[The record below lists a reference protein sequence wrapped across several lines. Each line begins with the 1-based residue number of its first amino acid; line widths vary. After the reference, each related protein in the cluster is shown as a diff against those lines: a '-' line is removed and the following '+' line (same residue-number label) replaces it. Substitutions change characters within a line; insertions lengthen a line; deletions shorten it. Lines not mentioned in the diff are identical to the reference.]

1 MSQTPAP
8 HAGGGAESDAGA
20 AGDGRGRGLLEIG
33 TRERRMTTGYEGRG
47 ILVTGANSCI
57 GEAIAVAFQQMGA
70 TVFGLARRRE
80 ALEAARARHPQ
91 IHWRRGDVTDAIK
104 ARTAVENAVGTKKE
118 CRSIDKRRNDG
129 VPRQTY
135 AKALRQH
142 ERSQNCGHSIRS

>member
-33 TRERRMTTGYEGRG
+33 TRERRMTTGYEGRV
-47 ILVTGANSCI
+47 ILVTGANSGI
-57 GEAIAVAFQQMGA
+57 GEAIAVAFQQTGA

-104 ARTAVENAVGTKKE
+104 ARTAVENAVGRPAGSTWWSTTPASSTSRHSNQV
-118 CRSIDKRRNDG
+118 CRSSRDSS
-129 VPRQTY
+129 V
-135 AKALRQH
+135 
-142 ERSQNCGHSIRS
+142 

>member
-1 MSQTPAP
+1 
-8 HAGGGAESDAGA
+8 
-20 AGDGRGRGLLEIG
+20 
-33 TRERRMTTGYEGRG
+33 MTTGYEGRG

-104 ARTAVENAVGTKKE
+104 ARTAVENAVGTKKSVDLSTNAE
-118 CRSIDKRRNDG
+118 MTASRGRLTRRRSGSMKEVKI
-129 VPRQTY
+129 VVT
-135 AKALRQH
+135 A
-142 ERSQNCGHSIRS
+142 